1 MAMLVYWSVQYK
13 KYTFSVV
20 KFDPCNCNFPS
31 SFPFGLPV
39 FGRESFSV
47 ASSTS
52 KGKAPP
58 PEISG
63 AEARLCR
70 CRVKLEE
77 LGGCNGYMK
86 MEKMLSM
93 EKKHLD

>member
-20 KFDPCNCNFPS
+20 KFDPCNFPS
-31 SFPFGLPV
+31 S
-39 FGRESFSV
+39 SV

-63 AEARLCR
+63 SEARLCR
-70 CRVKLEE
+70 CGVKLEE
-77 LGGCNGYMK
+77 LGGRK
-86 MEKMLSM
+86 LLFIEMEKMLSM

>member
-20 KFDPCNCNFPS
+20 KFDPCNFPS
-31 SFPFGLPV
+31 S
-39 FGRESFSV
+39 SV